1 MSTRSTPLELLEA
14 GRERLVENGWAQG
27 DFMDSEFH
35 YCAVGALHGFRGF
48 FNIDTQEF
56 DYNSPRYSAALDEA
70 VLFLDNAVKRNID
83 RTGEVLPGIERYN
96 DMIAKSIN
104 DVLAVYD
111 DAIVMAKEA
120 ERDGKKPERT
130 KGIVW

>member
-1 MSTRSTPLELLEA
+1 MSTKNTPLELLEA
-14 GRERLVENGWAQG
+14 GRERLVENGWVQG
-27 DFMDSEFH
+27 DFMDSEFR
-35 YCAVGALHGFRGF
+35 YCAVGALHGFQGF
-48 FNIDTQEF
+48 FNIATQEF
-56 DYNSPRYSAALDEA
+56 DYNDPRFSAELDEA
-70 VLFLDNAVKRNID
+70 VIFLDNAVKRNIG